1 MKIYL
6 ACPYSHPVKAVR
18 NDRFRAVSRKAA
30 ELMQQ
35 GHIVFSPISHSHPI
49 ADYIENHT
57 DHNFWMKQD
66 LHFVE
71 WCDEMWIFDI
81 DDGAWKLSEG
91 VKSEKDFAEQI
102 GKTVR
107 FIEC

>member
-6 ACPYSHPVKAVR
+6 ACPYSHHVKAVR
-18 NDRFRAVSRKAA
+18 NDRFRIACRKAA

-57 DHNFWMKQD
+57 DHNFWMNQD
-66 LHFVE
+66 LHFLE
-71 WCDEMWIFDI
+71 WCDELWILDI
-81 DDGAWKLSEG
+81 DDGAWMLSDG
-91 VKSEKDFAEQI
+91 VKTEKNFAERL
-102 GKTVR
+102 GKPVKMVT
-107 FIEC
+107 